1 MTCHDL
7 CTFHNGNKNR
17 FIGADAGYMLKWE
30 IEDGLPRGCSV
41 FKNKKGEY
49 MTNEEF
55 RYNVITNTKTLRHLN
70 ISDPPDSCV
79 KMVRSSGVPGRI

>member
-1 MTCHDL
+1 M

-17 FIGADAGYMLKWE
+17 FIGADVGYVLKWE

-41 FKNKKGEY
+41 FKNKNGEY

-55 RYNVITNTKTLRHLN
+55 R
-70 ISDPPDSCV
+70 
-79 KMVRSSGVPGRI
+79 